1 MTTHEPGP
9 AGPRPLTSSTKGEI
23 MTSTAR
29 RTRPGTEPAAGH
41 HRTTRRARGPAG
53 HARRRTAA
61 ARRRQSR
68 EIPGTL
74 AVLPTPDDL
83 AAMSR
88 YRTFPFTG
96 QDHPGYLRRLD
107 GLLRTLAAQGRHTT
121 LTLFDPG
128 EYATYCTDN
137 GLHPDRPE
145 SRARY
150 TTEMAA
156 AGATVPYTGR
166 RLTDTLPALL
176 DEADRQDT
184 WDRAGALLATA
195 GRCPACDGDTAH
207 DAFENASQAMLR
219 LLDALGPGRHHLV
232 CSVPAGDGSPLLAAL
247 HATAHPDGRLH
258 LAEAEALIFCT
269 VLAAGIALRR
279 PGGVVARTLDDEHGD
294 EVRGWS
300 LHGTWLRALTAAEV
314 FSAYCTDAR
323 TGDPV
328 SPEPGVDYL
337 PGIAV
342 PQPAYPHQHCGDT

>member
-1 MTTHEPGP
+1 
-9 AGPRPLTSSTKGEI
+9 

-29 RTRPGTEPAAGH
+29 RAQPGAQR
-41 HRTTRRARGPAG
+41 RTTRRTRGPARRT
-53 HARRRTAA
+53 RRRTAA
-61 ARRRQSR
+61 ARRLAR

-74 AVLPTPDDL
+74 AILPTPEDL

-96 QDHPGYLRRLD
+96 QDHLGYLRRLD
-107 GLLRTLAAQGRHTT
+107 GLLRTRAAQGRHTA

-128 EYATYCTDN
+128 EYATYCTDT
-137 GLHPDRPE
+137 GIDPDRPE

-150 TTEMAA
+150 TTEVTT

-166 RLTDTLPALL
+166 RITDTLPVLL
-176 DEADRQDT
+176 DEAVRQDT
-184 WDRAGALLATA
+184 WDRASTLLSTA
-195 GRCPACDGDTAH
+195 GRCPTCDGDTGH
-207 DAFENASQAMLR
+207 DAFEHASQAMLR
-219 LLDALGPGRHHLV
+219 LLGALGPGRHHVV
-232 CSVPAGDGSPLLAAL
+232 CSVTASGDSPLLATM
-247 HATAHPDGRLH
+247 HATTYPDGRLH

-269 VLAAGIALRR
+269 VLAAGFTLGGA
-279 PGGVVARTLDDEHGD
+279 GGVVSRTLDDQHGD

-300 LHGTWLRALTAAEV
+300 LRGSWLTALTAAEV

-337 PGIAV
+337 PGIAL
-342 PQPAYPHQHCGDT
+342 PAPDYPHEHCGGT

>member
-1 MTTHEPGP
+1 
-9 AGPRPLTSSTKGEI
+9 

-29 RTRPGTEPAAGH
+29 RTQPGAQRRHA
-41 HRTTRRARGPAG
+41 RRARGPANR
-53 HARRRTAA
+53 ARRGSAA
-61 ARRRQSR
+61 TQRRLSR

-83 AAMSR
+83 AAMAR

-96 QDHPGYLRRLD
+96 QDHSEYLRRLD
-107 GLLRTLAAQGRHTT
+107 GLLRTLAAQGRHTA

-128 EYATYCTDN
+128 EYAAYCTDR
-137 GLHPDRPE
+137 GLDPDRPE

-150 TTEMAA
+150 TTEVTA

-184 WDRAGALLATA
+184 WDRAGALLSDT
-195 GRCPACDGDTAH
+195 GRCPTCNGDLAH
-207 DAFENASQAMLR
+207 AAFERATQAMLR
-219 LLDALGPGRHHLV
+219 LLEALGPGRHHLV
-232 CSVPAGDGSPLLAAL
+232 CSVPSGDGGPLLAAVSV
-247 HATAHPDGRLH
+247 TAQQDGRLH
-258 LAEAEALIFCT
+258 LAEADALTFCT
-269 VLAAGIALRR
+269 VLAAGIAVRV
-279 PGGVVARTLDDEHGD
+279 PGGVVTRTLDDEHGD

-300 LHGTWLRALTAAEV
+300 LRDDWLTALTAAEV

-328 SPEPGVDYL
+328 PPEPDVDYL
-337 PGIAV
+337 PGIAL
-342 PQPAYPHQHCGDT
+342 PAPDHPHQHCGHT